1 MYTYFILS
9 AQLNAVVQSAQLNAA
24 VQNRSVIYTG
34 LSHQY
39 IVLQKQNLQMQKFKE
54 KERNSIV
61 NTRNHNEDEYR
72 CVANNSLGELVR
84 SAPTFIQIAGNCDS

>member
-1 MYTYFILS
+1 
-9 AQLNAVVQSAQLNAA
+9 
-24 VQNRSVIYTG
+24 
-34 LSHQY
+34 
-39 IVLQKQNLQMQKFKE
+39 MQKFKE

-84 SAPTFIQIAGNCDS
+84 SAPTFIQIAGNYDS